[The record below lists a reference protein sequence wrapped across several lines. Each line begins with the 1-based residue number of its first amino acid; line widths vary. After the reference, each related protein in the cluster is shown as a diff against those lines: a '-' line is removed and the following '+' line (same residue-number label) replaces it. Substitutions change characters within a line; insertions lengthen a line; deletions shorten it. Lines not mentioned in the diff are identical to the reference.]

1 MSSGVQ
7 SGAHAQSLGQ
17 SIPAERRSAQQ
28 VRECFEEGCQLLAP
42 FFDPAARWG
51 NAPLDHLAM
60 RVLRE
65 RFATLSSSDLLV
77 MLNGI
82 RGLYARR
89 RTPSPASDA

>member
-1 MSSGVQ
+1 MSSGIQ
-7 SGAHAQSLGQ
+7 SGAQAHRLGQ

-28 VRECFEEGCQLLAP
+28 VRNCFEEGCQLLAP
-42 FFDPAARWG
+42 FFDPAKRWG
-51 NAPLDHLAM
+51 NAPLDHLAL

-65 RFATLSSSDLLV
+65 RFGTLSSIELLV

-89 RTPSPASDA
+89 RTPPPAANA